1 MMNNS
6 TQLHPY
12 FAAFNFF
19 ENRFKLMKQMAT
31 NILRRIAKTDF
42 VRKAIEERADLS
54 AFKERPTAR
63 IIFGISAMG
72 FSYIIGWPA
81 VSLLGAIS
89 IYLNKP
95 LIVIIGGPL
104 TYGLSHL
111 VFILVMYLAVA
122 KYTKIFIRWVAMVTV
137 EKFLCNTEL

>member
-1 MMNNS
+1 L
-6 TQLHPY
+6 QPVI
-12 FAAFNFF
+12 FF
-19 ENRFKLMKQMAT
+19 ETDLNMNQMAS

-42 VRKAIEERADLS
+42 VSKAIEERADLS
-54 AFKERPTAR
+54 AFKERPTGR

-81 VSLLGAIS
+81 VSMLGAIS

-95 LIVIIGGPL
+95 LIVIVGGPL

-111 VFILVMYLAVA
+111 VFILGMYLAGA
-122 KYTKIFIRWVAMVTV
+122 KYTRIFMRWAARVTM
-137 EKFLCNTEL
+137 EKFLDDTESET

>member
-1 MMNNS
+1 MN
-6 TQLHPY
+6 
-12 FAAFNFF
+12 
-19 ENRFKLMKQMAT
+19 QMAT
-31 NILRRIAKTDF
+31 NILRRIAKTNF
-42 VRKAIEERADLS
+42 VRRAIEDRADLS
-54 AFKERPTAR
+54 AFRERPTGR
-63 IIFGISAMG
+63 IIVGISAMG

-111 VFILVMYLAVA
+111 VFILGMYLAGA
-122 KYTKIFIRWVAMVTV
+122 KYTRIFIRWAARVTV
-137 EKFLCNTEL
+137 EKFLGNTE